1 MAEEA
6 RRYFERIEELGGMLP
21 AIDRG
26 FFRREIADAAFA
38 YQREFDA
45 GHKLVVGVNAFQ
57 QADEKPLDILQIDLA
72 VEGEQCESLKRVKG
86 ERSQADLQRTLD
98 AVRRAAEA
106 EENVLPTLIDAARA
120 RATVG
125 ETMHALADVYGRCDT
140 AVV

>member
-1 MAEEA
+1 
-6 RRYFERIEELGGMLP
+6 
-21 AIDRG
+21 
-26 FFRREIADAAFA
+26 
-38 YQREFDA
+38 
-45 GHKLVVGVNAFQ
+45 VNAFQ
-57 QADEKPLDILQIDLA
+57 QADEKPLDILKIDLA
-72 VEGEQCESLKRVKG
+72 VETEQCASLNRVKAD
-86 ERSQADLQRTLD
+86 RSQADLNRTLD